1 MSVTPYLFSLGLLLG
16 ALLLSATSALA
27 IGTFIRGLKGSGKA
41 GALLVLKWIALFPLT
56 ALVWSAIGGWVGQL
70 GLPISSLMPSAVV
83 ESGGLDWMSRMAHLI
98 WWWAPALFLL
108 SVPLTAQLL
117 VSSLI
122 GQQPWHSQV
131 RWAGFYGVTLLPVVE
146 EAFRLPGAVASL
158 IPALHLPSPSSF
170 FVVCLPLVIL
180 AVLWWILS
188 EIGPRNPVSFVMT
201 AEQKVRDSAIIIGLP
216 EGEIWRRHLMRGS
229 LLRRFAQVT
238 SFLAV
243 AVTLWVA
250 YGCPGHTVWSQQLD
264 AALRSALTDPQ
275 SPLLAALPYSLCALS
290 LWALGRIFLP
300 RPR

>member
-27 IGTFIRGLKGSGKA
+27 IATFIRGVKGDGNI
-41 GALLVLKWIALFPLT
+41 GALLLIKWVALFPLT

-70 GLPISSLMPSAVV
+70 GLPISSLMPSAVL
-83 ESGGLDWMSRMAHLI
+83 ESGALGWVSKIAHFI

-122 GQQPWHSQV
+122 GRQPWHSQV

-146 EAFRLPGAVASL
+146 EAFRLPGAVASW

-170 FVVCLPLVIL
+170 FLALLPLGIL
-180 AVLWWILS
+180 ALLWWILS
-188 EIGPRNPVSFVMT
+188 EIGPRNPVPFVMT
-201 AEQKVRDSAIIIGLP
+201 AEQKVRDAAIIIGLP
-216 EGEIWRRHLMRGS
+216 EGEVWRRHLMRGN
-229 LLRRFAQVT
+229 LLRLFAQVT
-238 SFLAV
+238 SFFAV
-243 AVTLWVA
+243 MITLWVA
-250 YGCPGHTVWSQQLD
+250 YGCPGHAVWRQQFET
-264 AALRSALTDPQ
+264 ALRSALTEPQ

-290 LWALGRIFLP
+290 LWAVGRIFLP